1 MGSMKKRRVRGS
13 RLRVMLIFIG
23 SAFFR
28 YVIPIGQISL
38 WGCSV
43 IVSLFSVIPL
53 IGEKVTII
61 LWRGYRITYLT
72 SRRFLIVHMLMVAII
87 RRRVRRHII
96 ALHYYSL

>member
-1 MGSMKKRRVRGS
+1 MRSLKKRGVRRSG
-13 RLRVMLIFIG
+13 LGVILIFIR

-28 YVIPIGQISL
+28 YVIPIRQISL

-53 IGEKVTII
+53 VGEKITII
-61 LWRGYRITYLT
+61 LWGRYGITYLT
-72 SRRFLIVHMLMVAII
+72 SRRFLIVHILMVAII

-96 ALHYYSL
+96 ALHQYNL